1 MKPKEPI
8 PTKLCRE
15 CPIFKKATE
24 WGLVIKIPSEETP
37 REKKN
42 GKEG

>member
-24 WGLVIKIPSEETP
+24 
-37 REKKN
+37 
-42 GKEG
+42 